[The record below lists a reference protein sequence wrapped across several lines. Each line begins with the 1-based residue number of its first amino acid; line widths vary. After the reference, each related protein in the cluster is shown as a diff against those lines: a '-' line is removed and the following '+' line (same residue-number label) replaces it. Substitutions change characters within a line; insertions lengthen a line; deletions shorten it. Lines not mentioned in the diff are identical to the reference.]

1 MNIEAYWHPVQ
12 SAAVAGQYVAVS
24 QTSTKGLKRAELIY
38 LVDSVPIA
46 PEMEDCLMNDDD
58 LMKVKVCFIGD
69 AGVGKTSLIKR
80 FVLDVFDDRY
90 IATIGTKVTKKIV
103 EVDDGGNQ
111 VRVMMLVWDIMGQKG
126 FRELLREAYF
136 FGAHGAIAV
145 CDLTNKETLEE
156 LRYWIKAL
164 TDVAGDV
171 PMVFAGNKAD
181 LQNESVVKEAEL
193 KDLADKYGAEAF
205 LTSAKT
211 GQNVEDVFKALG
223 AAMAAKLNSQ

>member
-1 MNIEAYWHPVQ
+1 M
-12 SAAVAGQYVAVS
+12 
-24 QTSTKGLKRAELIY
+24 AE
-38 LVDSVPIA
+38 
-46 PEMEDCLMNDDD
+46 DD

-103 EVDDGGNQ
+103 DVDGGGSK
-111 VRVMMLVWDIMGQKG
+111 VMMLVWDIMGQKG

-171 PMVFAGNKAD
+171 PIVFAGNKVD
-181 LQNESVVKEAEL
+181 LETNRVVKESDLQEL
-193 KDLADKYGAEAF
+193 ATKYKSKAY

-211 GQNVEDVFKALG
+211 GQNVENVFKELAQSMSERMKG
-223 AAMAAKLNSQ
+223 Q

>member
-1 MNIEAYWHPVQ
+1 MFPPAR
-12 SAAVAGQYVAVS
+12 
-24 QTSTKGLKRAELIY
+24 TSGKGLKSVEGIY
-38 LVDSVPIA
+38 LQSELKTPRWRA
-46 PEMEDCLMNDDD
+46 LMAEDD

-103 EVDDGGNQ
+103 DVDGKDGP
-111 VRVMMLVWDIMGQKG
+111 VKVMMLVWDIMGQKG

-145 CDLTNKETLEE
+145 CDMTNKETLEE

-171 PMVFAGNKAD
+171 PIVFAGNKAD
-181 LQNESVVKEAEL
+181 LESDRVVKEQDL
-193 KDLADKYGAEAF
+193 NDLAAKYKVKAF

-211 GQNVEDVFKALG
+211 GQNVENLFKALAVG
-223 AAMAAKLNSQ
+223 MSEKMK

>member
-1 MNIEAYWHPVQ
+1 M
-12 SAAVAGQYVAVS
+12 
-24 QTSTKGLKRAELIY
+24 T
-38 LVDSVPIA
+38 
-46 PEMEDCLMNDDD
+46 DDD

-80 FVLDVFDDRY
+80 YVLDVFDDRY

-103 EVDDGGNQ
+103 EVEEGGNQ
-111 VRVMMLVWDIMGQKG
+111 TKVMMLIWDIMGQKG

-145 CDLTNKETLEE
+145 CDLTNRETLEE

-171 PMVFAGNKAD
+171 PIVFAGNKAD
-181 LQNESVVKEAEL
+181 LQNEAVVRESDL
-193 KDLADKYGAEAF
+193 GDLADKYEAEAF
-205 LTSAKT
+205 MTSAKT
-211 GQNVEDVFKALG
+211 GQNVEEMFKSLG
-223 AAMAAKLNSQ
+223 AAMSAKMNSE

>member
-1 MNIEAYWHPVQ
+1 
-12 SAAVAGQYVAVS
+12 
-24 QTSTKGLKRAELIY
+24 
-38 LVDSVPIA
+38 
-46 PEMEDCLMNDDD
+46 MEGTWMADED

-103 EVDDGGNQ
+103 DVQGPNGQ
-111 VRVMMLVWDIMGQKG
+111 AKVMMLVWDIMGQKG

-145 CDLTNKETLEE
+145 CDMTNKETVEE

-171 PMVFAGNKAD
+171 PIVFAANKSD
-181 LQNESVVKEAEL
+181 LENERVVKEQDVKEL
-193 KDLADKYGAEAF
+193 AAKYKAEAF

-211 GQNVEDVFKALG
+211 GQNVEAAFKAL
-223 AAMAAKLNSQ
+223 ALAMSQKMR

>member
-1 MNIEAYWHPVQ
+1 M
-12 SAAVAGQYVAVS
+12 
-24 QTSTKGLKRAELIY
+24 AE
-38 LVDSVPIA
+38 
-46 PEMEDCLMNDDD
+46 DD
-58 LMKVKVCFIGD
+58 LMKVKVCFVGD

-103 EVDDGGNQ
+103 DVDSQ
-111 VRVMMLVWDIMGQKG
+111 AKVMMLVWDIMGQKG

-171 PMVFAGNKAD
+171 PIVFAGNKIDLENDRVIKEQD
-181 LQNESVVKEAEL
+181 LQEL
-193 KDLADKYGAEAF
+193 ASKYKGKAY

-211 GQNVEDVFKALG
+211 GQNVEAVFKAL
-223 AAMAAKLNSQ
+223 AEAMSEKMKSQ

>member
-1 MNIEAYWHPVQ
+1 
-12 SAAVAGQYVAVS
+12 
-24 QTSTKGLKRAELIY
+24 
-38 LVDSVPIA
+38 
-46 PEMEDCLMNDDD
+46 MNDDD

-103 EVDDGGNQ
+103 EVDNGGQ
-111 VRVMMLVWDIMGQKG
+111 TKVMMLVWDIMGQKG

-171 PMVFAGNKAD
+171 PIVFAGNKAD
-181 LQNESVVKEAEL
+181 LENEAVVKEADL
-193 KDLADKYGAEAF
+193 QDLASKYNSKAF

-211 GQNVEDVFKALG
+211 GQNVEAMFKALG
-223 AAMAAKLNSQ
+223 AAMSAKMSSR

>member
-1 MNIEAYWHPVQ
+1 MA
-12 SAAVAGQYVAVS
+12 
-24 QTSTKGLKRAELIY
+24 
-38 LVDSVPIA
+38 
-46 PEMEDCLMNDDD
+46 DDD

-103 EVDDGGNQ
+103 DVEGQGGEPK
-111 VRVMMLVWDIMGQKG
+111 VMMLIWDIMGQKG

-145 CDLTNKETLEE
+145 CDMTNKETLEE

-171 PMVFAGNKAD
+171 PIVFAGNKAD
-181 LQNESVVKEAEL
+181 LERERVVKEQDL
-193 KDLADKYGAEAF
+193 MDLAAKYKAKAY

-211 GQNVEDVFKALG
+211 GQNVEAAFKTLAT
-223 AAMAAKLNSQ
+223 AMSTKMKSQ

>member
-1 MNIEAYWHPVQ
+1 M
-12 SAAVAGQYVAVS
+12 
-24 QTSTKGLKRAELIY
+24 
-38 LVDSVPIA
+38 
-46 PEMEDCLMNDDD
+46 MNDDD

-90 IATIGTKVTKKIV
+90 IATIGTKVTKKII
-103 EVDDGGNQ
+103 EVDNGGSQ
-111 VRVMMLVWDIMGQKG
+111 TKVMMLVWDIMGQKG

-171 PMVFAGNKAD
+171 PIVFAGNKAD
-181 LQNESVVKEAEL
+181 LENEAVVKEADLQEL
-193 KDLADKYGAEAF
+193 AAKYNAKAF

-211 GQNVEDVFKALG
+211 GQNVENMFKALG
-223 AAMAAKLNSQ
+223 ASMSAKLGSE

>member
-1 MNIEAYWHPVQ
+1 ME
-12 SAAVAGQYVAVS
+12 
-24 QTSTKGLKRAELIY
+24 GL
-38 LVDSVPIA
+38 
-46 PEMEDCLMNDDD
+46 LMNEDD

-103 EVDDGGNQ
+103 EVQDRGQ
-111 VRVMMLVWDIMGQKG
+111 PVKVMMLVWDIMGQKG

-145 CDLTNKETLEE
+145 CDLTNRETVEE

-171 PMVFAGNKAD
+171 PIVFAGNKAD
-181 LQNESVVKEAEL
+181 MESDIVVRESEIQEMAS
-193 KDLADKYGAEAF
+193 KYKAKAF

-211 GQNVEDVFKALG
+211 GQNVESVFKALG
-223 AAMAAKLNSQ
+223 QAMAEKMGSR

>member
-1 MNIEAYWHPVQ
+1 M
-12 SAAVAGQYVAVS
+12 
-24 QTSTKGLKRAELIY
+24 
-38 LVDSVPIA
+38 
-46 PEMEDCLMNDDD
+46 MNDDD

-103 EVDDGGNQ
+103 EVEDNGGQ
-111 VRVMMLVWDIMGQKG
+111 TKVMMLVWDIMGQKG

-171 PMVFAGNKAD
+171 PIVFAGNKAD
-181 LQNESVVKEAEL
+181 LENEAVVKEADL
-193 KDLADKYGAEAF
+193 QDLASKYSSKAY

-211 GQNVEDVFKALG
+211 GQNVESMFKALG
-223 AAMAAKLNSQ
+223 EAMSSKMSSR

>member
-1 MNIEAYWHPVQ
+1 MADE
-12 SAAVAGQYVAVS
+12 
-24 QTSTKGLKRAELIY
+24 
-38 LVDSVPIA
+38 
-46 PEMEDCLMNDDD
+46 D

-103 EVDDGGNQ
+103 DVQAPDGEAK
-111 VRVMMLVWDIMGQKG
+111 VMMLIWDIMGQKG

-145 CDLTNKETLEE
+145 CDTTNKETVEE

-171 PMVFAGNKAD
+171 PVVFAGNKVD
-181 LQNESVVKEAEL
+181 LENERVVKEEDL
-193 KDLADKYGAEAF
+193 KDLAGKYKSEAY

-211 GQNVEDVFKALG
+211 GQNVETAFKTLAL
-223 AAMAAKLNSQ
+223 AISQKMKQ

>member
-1 MNIEAYWHPVQ
+1 M
-12 SAAVAGQYVAVS
+12 
-24 QTSTKGLKRAELIY
+24 AE
-38 LVDSVPIA
+38 
-46 PEMEDCLMNDDD
+46 DD

-103 EVDDGGNQ
+103 DVGESDEQ
-111 VRVMMLVWDIMGQKG
+111 AKVMMLIWDIMGQKG

-136 FGAHGAIAV
+136 FGAHGAVAV
-145 CDLTNKETLEE
+145 CDLTNKESLEE

-171 PMVFAGNKAD
+171 PIVFAGNKAD
-181 LQNESVVKEAEL
+181 LENERAIKEQDL
-193 KDLADKYGAEAF
+193 HDLAGKYKSKAF

-211 GQNVEDVFKALG
+211 GKDVESAFKELA
-223 AAMAAKLNSQ
+223 AAMAQRMSA

>member
-1 MNIEAYWHPVQ
+1 M
-12 SAAVAGQYVAVS
+12 
-24 QTSTKGLKRAELIY
+24 T
-38 LVDSVPIA
+38 
-46 PEMEDCLMNDDD
+46 DDD

-80 FVLDVFDDRY
+80 YVLDVFDDRY

-103 EVDDGGNQ
+103 EVEEGGSQ
-111 VRVMMLVWDIMGQKG
+111 TKVMMLIWDIMGQKG

-145 CDLTNKETLEE
+145 CDLTNRETLEE

-171 PMVFAGNKAD
+171 PIVFAGNKAD
-181 LQNESVVKEAEL
+181 LENEAVVRESDL
-193 KDLADKYGAEAF
+193 GDLADKYEAEAF
-205 LTSAKT
+205 MTSAKT
-211 GQNVEDVFKALG
+211 GQNVEEMFKSLG
-223 AAMAAKLNSQ
+223 AAMSAKMNSE

>member
-1 MNIEAYWHPVQ
+1 M
-12 SAAVAGQYVAVS
+12 
-24 QTSTKGLKRAELIY
+24 AE
-38 LVDSVPIA
+38 D
-46 PEMEDCLMNDDD
+46 E

-69 AGVGKTSLIKR
+69 AGVGKTSFIKR

-103 EVDDGGNQ
+103 DVEGPSGQ
-111 VRVMMLVWDIMGQKG
+111 AQVMMLVWDIMGQKG

-171 PMVFAGNKAD
+171 PIVFAGNKAD
-181 LQNESVVKEAEL
+181 LENDRVIKEQDLEEL
-193 KDLADKYGAEAF
+193 AAKYKGKAF

-211 GQNVEDVFKALG
+211 GQNVENVFKTLAL
-223 AAMAAKLNSQ
+223 AMSEKMKTQ

>member
-1 MNIEAYWHPVQ
+1 M
-12 SAAVAGQYVAVS
+12 
-24 QTSTKGLKRAELIY
+24 
-38 LVDSVPIA
+38 
-46 PEMEDCLMNDDD
+46 MNDDD

-103 EVDDGGNQ
+103 EVDDGGNE

-171 PMVFAGNKAD
+171 PIVFAGNKAD
-181 LQNESVVKEAEL
+181 LQNESVVKEADL

>member
-1 MNIEAYWHPVQ
+1 M
-12 SAAVAGQYVAVS
+12 
-24 QTSTKGLKRAELIY
+24 T
-38 LVDSVPIA
+38 
-46 PEMEDCLMNDDD
+46 DDD

-80 FVLDVFDDRY
+80 YVLDVFDDRY

-103 EVDDGGNQ
+103 EVDVGGSQ
-111 VRVMMLVWDIMGQKG
+111 AKVMMLIWDIMGQKG

-145 CDLTNKETLEE
+145 CDLTNRETLEE

-171 PMVFAGNKAD
+171 PIVFAGNKAD
-181 LQNESVVKEAEL
+181 LQNEAVVKESDL
-193 KDLADKYGAEAF
+193 GDLADKYEAEAF
-205 LTSAKT
+205 MTSAKT
-211 GQNVEDVFKALG
+211 GQNVEEMFKSLG
-223 AAMAAKLNSQ
+223 AAMAAKMNAE

>member
-1 MNIEAYWHPVQ
+1 MI
-12 SAAVAGQYVAVS
+12 
-24 QTSTKGLKRAELIY
+24 TKGLKGIEGIY
-38 LVDSVPIA
+38 LQSYVSNPQ
-46 PEMEDCLMNDDD
+46 MEGSLMAEDD

-80 FVLDVFDDRY
+80 YVLDVFDDRY

-103 EVDDGGNQ
+103 DVDGQ
-111 VRVMMLVWDIMGQKG
+111 VKVMMLVWDIMGQKG

-171 PMVFAGNKAD
+171 PIVFAGNKVD
-181 LQNESVVKEAEL
+181 LENDRVIKEEDFQEL
-193 KDLADKYGAEAF
+193 ASKYKGKAY

-211 GQNVEDVFKALG
+211 GQNVEAVFKAL
-223 AAMAAKLNSQ
+223 AEAMAEKMKSQ

>member
-1 MNIEAYWHPVQ
+1 M
-12 SAAVAGQYVAVS
+12 
-24 QTSTKGLKRAELIY
+24 AE
-38 LVDSVPIA
+38 
-46 PEMEDCLMNDDD
+46 DD

-103 EVDDGGNQ
+103 ETDGQGK
-111 VRVMMLVWDIMGQKG
+111 VMMLVWDIMGQKG

-145 CDLTNKETLEE
+145 CDMTNKETLEE

-171 PMVFAGNKAD
+171 PIVFAGNKSD
-181 LQNESVVKEAEL
+181 LENERVLKEQDLEEL
-193 KDLADKYGAEAF
+193 AAKYKAKSF

-211 GQNVEDVFKALG
+211 GQNVEPLFKQLATSMSERMK
-223 AAMAAKLNSQ
+223 A

>member
-1 MNIEAYWHPVQ
+1 MNE
-12 SAAVAGQYVAVS
+12 
-24 QTSTKGLKRAELIY
+24 
-38 LVDSVPIA
+38 
-46 PEMEDCLMNDDD
+46 DD
-58 LMKVKVCFIGD
+58 LMKVKICFIGD

-103 EVDDGGNQ
+103 EVDNQ
-111 VRVMMLVWDIMGQKG
+111 GTSVKVMMLVWDIMGQKG

-145 CDLTNKETLEE
+145 CDMTNKETLEE

-181 LQNESVVKEAEL
+181 LENEMVVKESDLQEL
-193 KDLADKYGAEAF
+193 ASKYDAKAF

-211 GQNVEDVFKALG
+211 GQNVENLFEALG
-223 AAMAAKLNSQ
+223 LAVSEKMG

>member
-1 MNIEAYWHPVQ
+1 MSE
-12 SAAVAGQYVAVS
+12 
-24 QTSTKGLKRAELIY
+24 
-38 LVDSVPIA
+38 
-46 PEMEDCLMNDDD
+46 DD

-103 EVDDGGNQ
+103 DVDGQ
-111 VRVMMLVWDIMGQKG
+111 AKVMMLVWDIMGQKG

-171 PMVFAGNKAD
+171 PIVFAGNKAD
-181 LQNESVVKEAEL
+181 LENERVIKEPDF
-193 KDLADKYGAEAF
+193 KDLAAKYKSKAF

-211 GQNVEDVFKALG
+211 GQNVEAIFKGLAES
-223 AAMAAKLNSQ
+223 MAAKVKE

>member
-1 MNIEAYWHPVQ
+1 M
-12 SAAVAGQYVAVS
+12 
-24 QTSTKGLKRAELIY
+24 AE
-38 LVDSVPIA
+38 
-46 PEMEDCLMNDDD
+46 DD

-103 EVDDGGNQ
+103 DVQGPEGQ
-111 VRVMMLVWDIMGQKG
+111 AKVMMLVWDIMGQKG

-171 PMVFAGNKAD
+171 PIVFCGNKVD
-181 LQNESVVKEAEL
+181 LENERVVKEQDVQEL
-193 KDLADKYGAEAF
+193 AAKYKAKAYV
-205 LTSAKT
+205 TSAKT
-211 GQNVEDVFKALG
+211 GQNVEAAFRELALG
-223 AAMAAKLNSQ
+223 IAAKMKSQ

>member
-1 MNIEAYWHPVQ
+1 MADE
-12 SAAVAGQYVAVS
+12 
-24 QTSTKGLKRAELIY
+24 
-38 LVDSVPIA
+38 
-46 PEMEDCLMNDDD
+46 D
-58 LMKVKVCFIGD
+58 LMKVKICFIGD

-103 EVDDGGNQ
+103 DVQGPQGEAK
-111 VRVMMLVWDIMGQKG
+111 VMMLIWDIMGQKG

-136 FGAHGAIAV
+136 FGAHGAVAV
-145 CDLTNKETLEE
+145 CDMTNKETVEE

-171 PMVFAGNKAD
+171 PIVFAGNKAD
-181 LQNESVVKEAEL
+181 MENEKVVKEQDL
-193 KDLADKYGAEAF
+193 RDLASKYKSEAF

-211 GQNVEDVFKALG
+211 GQNVEAAFKAL
-223 AAMAAKLNSQ
+223 ALAVSNKMKQ

>member
-1 MNIEAYWHPVQ
+1 M
-12 SAAVAGQYVAVS
+12 
-24 QTSTKGLKRAELIY
+24 AE
-38 LVDSVPIA
+38 
-46 PEMEDCLMNDDD
+46 DD

-103 EVDDGGNQ
+103 DVDGQ
-111 VRVMMLVWDIMGQKG
+111 VKVMMLVWDIMGQKG

-171 PMVFAGNKAD
+171 PIVFAGNKVDLENDRVIKEQD
-181 LQNESVVKEAEL
+181 LQEL
-193 KDLADKYGAEAF
+193 ASKYKGKAY

-211 GQNVEDVFKALG
+211 GQNVETVFKTLAT
-223 AAMAAKLNSQ
+223 AMAEKMKSQ

>member
-1 MNIEAYWHPVQ
+1 
-12 SAAVAGQYVAVS
+12 
-24 QTSTKGLKRAELIY
+24 
-38 LVDSVPIA
+38 VDSVPIA
-46 PEMEDCLMNDDD
+46 PGMEDCLMNDDD

-103 EVDDGGNQ
+103 EVDDGGNE

-171 PMVFAGNKAD
+171 PIVFAGNKAD
-181 LQNESVVKEAEL
+181 LQNEFVVKEADL

>member
-1 MNIEAYWHPVQ
+1 MA
-12 SAAVAGQYVAVS
+12 
-24 QTSTKGLKRAELIY
+24 
-38 LVDSVPIA
+38 
-46 PEMEDCLMNDDD
+46 DDD

-103 EVDDGGNQ
+103 DVKTDDGQ
-111 VRVMMLVWDIMGQKG
+111 AKVMMLVWDIMGQKG

-171 PMVFAGNKAD
+171 PIVFAGNKSD
-181 LQNESVVKEAEL
+181 LETEKVVKEEDLQEL
-193 KDLADKYGAEAF
+193 ATKYKSKAF
-205 LTSAKT
+205 TTSAKT
-211 GQNVEDVFKALG
+211 GQNVENAFKAL
-223 AAMAAKLNSQ
+223 ATSISERMKSQ

>member
-1 MNIEAYWHPVQ
+1 MADE
-12 SAAVAGQYVAVS
+12 
-24 QTSTKGLKRAELIY
+24 
-38 LVDSVPIA
+38 
-46 PEMEDCLMNDDD
+46 D
-58 LMKVKVCFIGD
+58 LMKVKICFIGD

-103 EVDDGGNQ
+103 DVQGPKGEAK
-111 VRVMMLVWDIMGQKG
+111 VMMLVWDIMGQKG

-145 CDLTNKETLEE
+145 CDMTNKETVEE

-171 PMVFAGNKAD
+171 PIVFAGNKAD
-181 LQNESVVKEAEL
+181 LENERVVKEQDL
-193 KDLADKYGAEAF
+193 KDLASKYKSGAF

-211 GQNVEDVFKALG
+211 GQNVEAAFKAL
-223 AAMAAKLNSQ
+223 ALAVADKMKQ

>member
-1 MNIEAYWHPVQ
+1 MADE
-12 SAAVAGQYVAVS
+12 
-24 QTSTKGLKRAELIY
+24 
-38 LVDSVPIA
+38 
-46 PEMEDCLMNDDD
+46 D

-103 EVDDGGNQ
+103 DVQGPAGQ
-111 VRVMMLVWDIMGQKG
+111 AKVMMLIWDIMGQKG
-126 FRELLREAYF
+126 FRELLMEAYF

-145 CDLTNKETLEE
+145 CDMTNRETVEE

-171 PMVFAGNKAD
+171 PIVFAGNKAD
-181 LQNESVVKEAEL
+181 LENERVVKEDDL
-193 KDLADKYGAEAF
+193 KDLAGKYKAQAF
-205 LTSAKT
+205 VTSAKT
-211 GQNVEDVFKALG
+211 GQNVEAAFKALALAISEKMKG
-223 AAMAAKLNSQ
+223 

>member
-1 MNIEAYWHPVQ
+1 MEG
-12 SAAVAGQYVAVS
+12 SS
-24 QTSTKGLKRAELIY
+24 MAE
-38 LVDSVPIA
+38 
-46 PEMEDCLMNDDD
+46 DD

-103 EVDDGGNQ
+103 DVDGQ
-111 VRVMMLVWDIMGQKG
+111 IKVMMLVWDIMGQKG

-156 LRYWIKAL
+156 WRYWIKAL

-171 PMVFAGNKAD
+171 PIVFAGNKVD
-181 LQNESVVKEAEL
+181 LENDRVVKEQDLQEL
-193 KDLADKYGAEAF
+193 ASKYNGKAY

-211 GQNVEDVFKALG
+211 GQNVEAIFKAL
-223 AAMAAKLNSQ
+223 ATAMAEKMKSQ

>member
-1 MNIEAYWHPVQ
+1 MEG
-12 SAAVAGQYVAVS
+12 S
-24 QTSTKGLKRAELIY
+24 LMAE
-38 LVDSVPIA
+38 
-46 PEMEDCLMNDDD
+46 DD

-80 FVLDVFDDRY
+80 YVLDVFDDRY

-103 EVDDGGNQ
+103 DVDGQ
-111 VRVMMLVWDIMGQKG
+111 VKVMMLVWDIMGQKG

-171 PMVFAGNKAD
+171 PIVFAGNKVDLENDRVIKEQD
-181 LQNESVVKEAEL
+181 LQEL
-193 KDLADKYGAEAF
+193 ASKYKGKAY

-211 GQNVEDVFKALG
+211 GQNVEAAFKTLAT
-223 AAMAAKLNSQ
+223 AMSEKMKSQ